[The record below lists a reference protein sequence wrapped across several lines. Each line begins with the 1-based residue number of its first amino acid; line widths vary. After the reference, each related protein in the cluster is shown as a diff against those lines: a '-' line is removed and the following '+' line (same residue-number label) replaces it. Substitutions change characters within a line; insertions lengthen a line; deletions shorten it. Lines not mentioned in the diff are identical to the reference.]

1 MRFGDPD
8 YAKEELRA
16 ELGALFTETDLG
28 VAPVSYTHLQEM
40 LSSRSGVPIKTIG
53 NLEQLRRDINHC
65 RVDIIYRLAQALDC
79 DMLEI
84 LDQDKLRAQLPHRCV

>member
-1 MRFGDPD
+1 MTKVKHEIHISNLKRI
-8 YAKEELRA
+8 R
-16 ELGALFTETDLG
+16 
-28 VAPVSYTHLQEM
+28 VSKRMTQEM

-65 RVDIIYRLAQALDC
+65 RVDIIYRLAQDLDC

-84 LDQDKLRAQLPHRCV
+84 LDQDKLRAQLPHTLSSYSITNSSLEVE

>member
-1 MRFGDPD
+1 MTKVKHEIHISNLKRI
-8 YAKEELRA
+8 R
-16 ELGALFTETDLG
+16 
-28 VAPVSYTHLQEM
+28 VSKRMTQEM

-65 RVDIIYRLAQALDC
+65 RVDIIYRLSQALDC

-84 LDQDKLRAQLPHRCV
+84 LDQDKLRAQLPHTLSSYSITNSSLEVG

>member
-1 MRFGDPD
+1 MTKVKHEIHISNLKRI
-8 YAKEELRA
+8 R
-16 ELGALFTETDLG
+16 
-28 VAPVSYTHLQEM
+28 VSKRMTQEM

-65 RVDIIYRLAQALDC
+65 RVDIIYRLAQSLDC

-84 LDQDKLRAQLPHRCV
+84 LDQDKLRAQLPHTLSSYSITNSSLEVE